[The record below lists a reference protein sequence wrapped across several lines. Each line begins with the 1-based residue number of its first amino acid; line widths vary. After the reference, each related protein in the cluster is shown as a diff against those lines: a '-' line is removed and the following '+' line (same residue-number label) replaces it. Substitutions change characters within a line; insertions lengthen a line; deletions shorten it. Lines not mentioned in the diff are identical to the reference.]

1 MITFLEMYQNIAKK
15 FGKDSEEMRA
25 FKEYYMYFQDKPNVV
40 RRVYKMIMD
49 KK

>member
-1 MITFLEMYQNIAKK
+1 MITFLEMYKNIAKK
-15 FGKDSEEMRA
+15 FGQNSDEMKN

-40 RRVYKMIMD
+40 RRIYKIIMD

>member
-1 MITFLEMYQNIAKK
+1 MTFLEMYLNISIKY
-15 FGKDSEEMRA
+15 GKDSQQLKT
-25 FKEYYMYFQDKPNVV
+25 FKDYYMYFRDKPNVV

>member
-40 RRVYKMIMD
+40 RRIYKMIMY